1 MKSDTKHK
9 IAFWSTIIAG
19 VLVLLAISA
28 FFIHRWTTNI
38 NLNDVVQNKV
48 VQKQIKK
55 RVNPQNR
62 FLLSL
67 APTFLGF
74 DEPKTYLLLFLNNT
88 ELRPGGGF
96 IGSYATLKVSKGKIN
111 IISQQGVEKLD
122 SQTPKDWRP
131 KPPDILKEELKV
143 DRWYFRD
150 SNWSP
155 DFAKSSNK
163 GLKFYKNEGGAKS
176 EDIDFVVGITTT
188 VLEELLKIV
197 GPIEVE
203 SIEFSD
209 SNVIKKLQY
218 QVHYGFKERGQ
229 SFRNRKQIMKP
240 FLKKLSQK
248 VQSGLL
254 QNYQNYLDLAREMF
268 KEKHV
273 VIYSPQQKTQQTI
286 EANNL
291 GGRVVEKPVG
301 DYLMWVD
308 ANLAAL
314 KTDHAIERNM
324 TYQIR
329 KKDGDYI
336 ATAKMKYN
344 HTGNFDWRTSRYRTF
359 ARVYTPTGTEFISAK
374 LENKEINK
382 EGIQMGEE
390 LNKKW
395 FGKFTQ
401 IEPQQSKTLSF
412 TYKLPDRIAQD
423 IKNGSY
429 NLVAQKQIGTLKPQL
444 TLELYFGKNIT
455 NANPAEL
462 EKYWGD
468 SKYNLKTN
476 LKQDRKF
483 KLTF

>member
-1 MKSDTKHK
+1 MRNDTKHK
-9 IAFWSTIIAG
+9 IVFWSIIIAG
-19 VLVLLAISA
+19 VLMLLTISA
-28 FFIHRWTTNI
+28 FFIYRWTTNI
-38 NLNDVVQNKV
+38 KVTDVVQNEV
-48 VQKQIKK
+48 VQEQIKK

-96 IGSYATLKVSKGKIN
+96 IGSYATLRVSKGKIN

-131 KPPDILKEELKV
+131 KPPDILQEELKV

-155 DFAKSSNK
+155 DFSKSSKK
-163 GLKFYKNEGGAKS
+163 GLKFYKKEGGAAAK
-176 EDIDFVVGITTT
+176 DIDFVVGITTT
-188 VLEELLKIV
+188 VLEELLKII

-203 SIEFSD
+203 NIKFSN

-218 QVHYGFKERGQ
+218 QVHYGFKDRGQ

-240 FLKKLSQK
+240 FFKKLSQK
-248 VQSGLL
+248 VQGGLL
-254 QNYQNYLDLAREMF
+254 QNYPNYLDLAREMF
-268 KEKHV
+268 NEKQV
-273 VIYSPQQKTQQTI
+273 VIYSPHKKTQQTL
-286 EANNL
+286 EENNL
-291 GGRVVEKPVG
+291 AGRVVKEPVG

-314 KTDHAIERNM
+314 KTDHAIDRNI
-324 TYQIR
+324 TYQLR
-329 KKDGDYI
+329 KKEENYI
-336 ATAKMKYN
+336 ATVKMKYD
-344 HTGNFDWRTSRYRTF
+344 HTGNFDWRTTRYRTF
-359 ARVYTPTGTEFISAK
+359 ARVYTPIGSEFVSAE
-374 LENKEINK
+374 LEDKKIDK
-382 EGIQMGEE
+382 DDIQTGEE
-390 LNKKW
+390 LSKKW
-395 FGKFTQ
+395 FGSFIK
-401 IEPQQSKTLSF
+401 IEPQRSKALSF

-423 IKNGSY
+423 IKDGSY
-429 NLVAQKQIGTLKPQL
+429 NLVVQKQIGTLKPQL
-444 TLELYFGKNIT
+444 TLDLYFGKNIT
-455 NANPAEL
+455 NANPPEL

-483 KLTF
+483 KINF